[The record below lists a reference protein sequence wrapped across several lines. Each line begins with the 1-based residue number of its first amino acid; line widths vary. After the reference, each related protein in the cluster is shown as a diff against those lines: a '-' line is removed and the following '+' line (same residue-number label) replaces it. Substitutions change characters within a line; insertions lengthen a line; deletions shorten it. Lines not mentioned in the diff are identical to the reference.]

1 MSLNIKNSAVV
12 YVAEIARRADEG
24 ARKENRGRPK
34 LLSPRELRG
43 LHRLVEENPFASLAE
58 LSEQLNAERTNPPA
72 GQSLRQ
78 VSPSTV
84 HRAVN
89 GMGMRSCAPTMKQLV
104 FAVTK
109 KKRLQWAKDHL
120 SWSIRW
126 ASVL

>member
-1 MSLNIKNSAVV
+1 VSPNIKNSTVV
-12 YVAEIARRADEG
+12 YVAEISRRADGG
-24 ARKENRGRPK
+24 ARKESRGRPK

-43 LHRLVEENPFASLAE
+43 LRRLVEEIPFASLAE
-58 LSEQLNAERTNPPA
+58 IPEKLNAERTNPPA

-89 GMGMRSCAPTMKQLV
+89 GMGMRSCAPAMKQPV
-104 FAVTK
+104 FAVNK

-120 SWSIRW
+120 SWSIQW